1 MTIQINAK
9 FKRSREF
16 GINVDLNLDE
26 NKIMALFGKSG
37 SGKSSILRYV
47 AGFEKF
53 PNNFLRVNETI
64 LQDKTSFVQPEH
76 RQIGY
81 VFQSLNLFTHL
92 STEGNL
98 RFASKR
104 SRAKPFVS
112 ESEVIEILDLKDLL
126 KKFPSSLSGG
136 EQQRLA
142 IGRSLL
148 SNPSLILLDEP
159 LSWLD
164 TDTKLRIL
172 DYLKEINKKFQVPM
186 IFVSH
191 SADEVLLIS
200 DRIYEIEDG
209 KNKPPLTPRQFS
221 LRYFK
226 ETSTTETITIDC
238 KVCEYDSI
246 NGLTRLNFEEES
258 LYVEQGDLLENQTI
272 KAEIKIQDIV
282 VTRFHT
288 EKSSVLNQFSAT
300 VHSINDP
307 GNGAFA
313 IIEFTK
319 KTQSL
324 SARVPRKS
332 LQVLSPR
339 EKETLFIQINN
350 LTVQNKR

>member
-1 MTIQINAK
+1 MRCYDSSGRFPAK
-9 FKRSREF
+9 LAKYSFMNIRS
-16 GINVDLNLDE
+16 
-26 NKIMALFGKSG
+26 
-37 SGKSSILRYV
+37 
-47 AGFEKF
+47 
-53 PNNFLRVNETI
+53 
-64 LQDKTSFVQPEH
+64 
-76 RQIGY
+76 
-81 VFQSLNLFTHL
+81 L
-92 STEGNL
+92 STSPEG
-98 RFASKR
+98 
-104 SRAKPFVS
+104 
-112 ESEVIEILDLKDLL
+112 L
-126 KKFPSSLSGG
+126 KKSPSSLSGG

-148 SNPSLILLDEP
+148 SNPNLILLDEP

-164 TDTKLRIL
+164 ADSKLRIL
-172 DYLKEINKKFQVPM
+172 DYLKEINQKFHVPM

-191 SADEVLLIS
+191 SVDEVLLIS

-209 KNKPPLTPRQFS
+209 KNRPPLTPRQFS

-272 KAEIKIQDIV
+272 KAEIKIQDIIV
-282 VTRFHT
+282 SRFHT

>member
-1 MTIQINAK
+1 MTIQINAR

-16 GINVDLNLDE
+16 EISVDLDLE
-26 NKIMALFGKSG
+26 GNKIMALFGKSG
-37 SGKSSILRYV
+37 SGKSSILRFV

-53 PNNFLRVNETI
+53 PDNFLKVKETI
-64 LQDKTSFVQPEH
+64 LQDKTCFVQPEH
-76 RQIGY
+76 RNIGY

-92 STEGNL
+92 SAEENL
-98 RFASKR
+98 KFASKR
-104 SRAKPFVS
+104 SKAKPFVS
-112 ESEVIEILDLKDLL
+112 ESEVVKILDLKSLL

-142 IGRSLL
+142 IARSLL
-148 SNPSLILLDEP
+148 SNPNLILLDEP

-164 TDTKLRIL
+164 TESKLRIL
-172 DYLKEINKKFQVPM
+172 EYLKEINQKFQVPM

-191 SADEVLLIS
+191 SADEVLLFS

-209 KNKPPLTPRQFS
+209 KNKPSLTPRQFR

-226 ETSTTETITIDC
+226 ETNATERITIDC
-238 KVCEYDSI
+238 QVCEHDPV

-258 LYVEQGDLLENQTI
+258 LYVEQDDLLENQTI

-282 VTRFHT
+282 VSRFHT

-332 LQVLSPR
+332 LQALSPK

>member
-16 GINVDLNLDE
+16 GIDVDLDLE
-26 NKIMALFGKSG
+26 GNKIMALFGRSG

-53 PNNFLRVNETI
+53 PNNFLKVNETI

-92 STEGNL
+92 SAEGNL
-98 RFASKR
+98 KFASER

-148 SNPSLILLDEP
+148 SNPNLILLDEP

-164 TDTKLRIL
+164 TDSKLRIL
-172 DYLKEINKKFQVPM
+172 DYLKEINQKFHVPM

-209 KNKPPLTPRQFS
+209 ENKPPLSPRQFS
-221 LRYFK
+221 LRYFR
-226 ETSTTETITIDC
+226 ETNKTETITIDC

-246 NGLTRLNFEEES
+246 NGLTRLNFEGES
-258 LYVEQGDLLENQTI
+258 LYVEQDDLLENQTI
-272 KAEIKIQDIV
+272 KAEIKTQDIV
-282 VTRFHT
+282 VSRFYT
-288 EKSSVLNQFSAT
+288 EKSSVLNQFSVT

-332 LQVLSPR
+332 LQVLSPKK
-339 EKETLFIQINN
+339 KETLYIQINN